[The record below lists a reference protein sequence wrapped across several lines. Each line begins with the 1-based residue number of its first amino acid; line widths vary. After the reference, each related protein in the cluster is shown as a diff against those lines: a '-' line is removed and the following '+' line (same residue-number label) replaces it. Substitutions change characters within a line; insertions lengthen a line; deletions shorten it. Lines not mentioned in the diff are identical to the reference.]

1 VKAHGPGVAW
11 GEEEHTAS
19 PPHAEIHNPAGRPT
33 DSLRANL
40 SKWKTVQAS
49 PYVERILEEG
59 ARLPFTTP
67 PQPSYRSN
75 AQLDAQEQLFVR
87 DELNRLQGLGAV
99 SKVTRAQLTCVNP
112 IFVVPKTSE
121 GTVSGYRLIIDMREP
136 NKVLTP
142 ERFRYDTLRTLAPM
156 LAQGQS
162 LVSVD
167 LKDAYFHVRMYEP
180 HRTYMGFSFTDP
192 LSGEQNFYYY
202 NVLPFGMSASPAIF
216 TSLTRPISRYIADVL
231 GVPNCFYVDDIMLL
245 FKSHAE
251 ALIKSQQVID
261 LLTSL
266 GWFLSPKKS
275 SLVPEQR
282 KRFLGMIVSTTG
294 APCYIAPLDRV
305 RKLRSILRRVIKDA
319 SRNKRIHPKTLQ
331 RAAGQM
337 VSMTEAILPA
347 KTMLRR
353 LYHDMN
359 AAQKMGAGA
368 HVLLSPGAVED
379 LTWWSEAMDG
389 WNGRPVSVP
398 QPVAEISTDAS
409 HIGCGVNFRWI
420 NTPPGI
426 EQPEVPPIAMYN
438 WAPDVASQSSNF
450 RELMGIYYAL
460 ASYAPLIKG
469 KSLLLLSDNVTS
481 VAQVNKFGS
490 CHPKLAE
497 LARAIHQIAQE
508 NGIALK
514 ATHVPGVTLETSS
527 ISPDALSREREEGN
541 WKMDPALFQAL
552 DKHFGGSDSRWTA
565 HTVDCFASFANTQI
579 PSKFYT
585 RFPDPSHMPVD
596 FFRQTPTEENLYVN
610 PPWALL
616 TRVVEHLVHHRA
628 VATVVAP
635 YWPRQAWFQR
645 LKALSTH
652 PPVFLPVNPDLFRP
666 TSTGH
671 RPIFKNPSWKVI
683 AFRISGSQETPGIGP
698 ETWLQLSKQGE
709 LQVL

>member
-1 VKAHGPGVAW
+1 MGG
-11 GEEEHTAS
+11 GETTVP

-40 SKWKTVQAS
+40 AQWKTVQAS
-49 PYVERILEEG
+49 PYIERILEEG
-59 ARLPFTTP
+59 ARLPFNTP

-99 SKVTRAQLTCVNP
+99 SKVTRAQLVCVNP

-121 GTVSGYRLIIDMREP
+121 GTLSGYRLIIDMRKP
-136 NKVLTP
+136 NEALHP
-142 ERFRYDTLRTLAPM
+142 EKFRYDTLRTLAPM
-156 LAQGQS
+156 LRQGQS
-162 LVSVD
+162 MVSVD
-167 LKDAYFHVRMYEP
+167 LADAYFHVRMYEP
-180 HRTYMGFSFTDP
+180 HRKYMGFSFTDP
-192 LSGEQNFYYY
+192 VSGEQSYYWY

-245 FKSHAE
+245 FNSHAE
-251 ALIKSQQVID
+251 AVEKSQQVID

-266 GWFLSPKKS
+266 GWFLSLKKS
-275 SLVPEQR
+275 SLEPEQR

-294 APCYIAPLDRV
+294 TPCYIAPLDRV

-319 SRNKRIHPKTLQ
+319 AANKRIHPKTLQ

-353 LYHDMN
+353 LYADMN
-359 AAQKMGAGA
+359 AAQKVSAGA

-379 LTWWSEAMDG
+379 LTWWSGAMDG
-389 WNGRPVSVP
+389 WNGRPVSAP
-398 QPVAEISTDAS
+398 PPVAEISTDAS

-426 EQPEVPPIAMYN
+426 AQAEVPPIAMYN
-438 WAPDVASQSSNF
+438 WAPDVASQSSNY

-460 ASYAPLIKG
+460 SSYAPLITG
-469 KSLLLLSDNVTS
+469 KSLLLKSDNVTS

-497 LARAIHQIAQE
+497 LARAIHSLAQKH
-508 NGIALK
+508 NIALQ
-514 ATHVPGVTLETSS
+514 AIHVPGVTLETSAT
-527 ISPDALSREREEGN
+527 SPDALSREREEGN
-541 WKMDPALFQAL
+541 WQMDPAQFRAL
-552 DKHFGGSDSRWTA
+552 DAHFGSSDARWTR

-579 PSKFYT
+579 PDLFYT

-596 FFRQTPTEENLYVN
+596 FFRQSLAEENNYIN

-616 TRVVEHLVHHRA
+616 NRVVEHIVDHKA
-628 VATVVAP
+628 TATVVAP

-652 PPVFLPVNPDLFRP
+652 PPVFLPVNPNLFRP

-671 RPIFKNPSWKVI
+671 RPIFKNPSWQVI
-683 AFRISGSQETPGIGP
+683 AFRVSGSLVTPRIGP
-698 ETWLQLSKQGE
+698 QTWLQLSKQDV
-709 LQVL
+709 LQAL